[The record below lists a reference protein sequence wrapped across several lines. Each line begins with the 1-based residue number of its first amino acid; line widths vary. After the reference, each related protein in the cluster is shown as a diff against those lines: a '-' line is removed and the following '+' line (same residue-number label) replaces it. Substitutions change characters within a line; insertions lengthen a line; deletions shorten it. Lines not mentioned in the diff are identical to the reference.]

1 VSGGRLLVGLA
12 LAVALVAAAATAAPT
27 APAAPVPRGTAPA
40 PESLDAAWAAQ
51 ANAARHYRESLEA
64 LLPFR
69 EAAVERAETRLARHR
84 ELFERGV
91 IAAAELAASERALD
105 EARVAADRTRAE
117 IGQAAALATEAEAAR
132 ELAALPPSAPGR
144 VRAGPTLIRHDG
156 RAPWSLAEL
165 PALEQF
171 FSARFHRALPISA
184 RGQTPVHDRLGFDHH
199 EALDVA
205 VHPDSAE
212 GRALMEYLRRRGIPF
227 LAFRAAQ
234 PGAATGA
241 HVHIGRPSNHYRGER
256 GSPRYPPA

>member
-1 VSGGRLLVGLA
+1 MSRRRFRAGLA
-12 LAVALVAAAATAAPT
+12 LAVALAATTATAAPAGRRVAT
-27 APAAPVPRGTAPA
+27 APAAL
-40 PESLDAAWAAQ
+40 EAAWAAQ
-51 ANAARHYRESLEA
+51 AEAARHYRESLEA
-64 LLPFR
+64 LLPHR
-69 EAAVERAETRLARHR
+69 EAAVARAETRLARDR
-84 ELFERGV
+84 ELLERGV
-91 IAAAELAASERALD
+91 IAPAAAAAS
-105 EARVAADRTRAE
+105 
-117 IGQAAALATEAEAAR
+117 EAAR

-144 VRAGPTLIRHDG
+144 VRAGATLIRHDG

-171 FSARFHRALPISA
+171 FSDRFHRALPISA

-205 VHPDSAE
+205 LHPDSAE

-241 HVHIGRPSNHYRGER
+241 HVHIGRPSDHVRGER
-256 GSPRYPPA
+256 GSPRTPPA

>member
-1 VSGGRLLVGLA
+1 VSRHRLPAVLTLTAALVGP
-12 LAVALVAAAATAAPT
+12 AATAAPV
-27 APAAPVPRGTAPA
+27 APTPPSAL
-40 PESLDAAWAAQ
+40 EAAWAAQ
-51 ANAARHYRESLEA
+51 AEAARGYRDSLQA

-69 EAAVERAETRLARHR
+69 EAAVARAAARVTQLR
-84 ELFERGV
+84 ELLPRGV
-91 IAAAELAASERALD
+91 VAPAEVAASERALE
-105 EARVAADRTRAE
+105 EARAAAERTRTE
-117 IGQAAALATEAEAAR
+117 LSQAATMVTEAEAAR

-144 VRAGPTLIRHDG
+144 MREGATLIRHDG
-156 RAPWSLAEL
+156 RAPWSFAEL

-171 FSARFHRALPISA
+171 FSERFHRALPVSA

-205 VHPDSAE
+205 VHPDSPE

-241 HVHIGRPSNHYRGER
+241 HLHVGPPSPHRQA
-256 GSPRYPPA
+256 SAASTDPRRSR